1 MIKIIFEWLTAP
13 QKIYRLNSEF
23 NDEIYTTIDGN
34 YCSLLEVR
42 NNIIKFCTHISLYL
56 NSQTR
61 AIPRSDSTV
70 EMGCNLRNMTLVT
83 LHPLVLFYFSLPF
96 FFLFVLFFGPL
107 HFVLRRKSARCVS
120 RLSRKLEFKKNPA

>member
-96 FFLFVLFFGPL
+96 FFLVCFIFWSPSFC
-107 HFVLRRKSARCVS
+107 STS
-120 RLSRKLEFKKNPA
+120 